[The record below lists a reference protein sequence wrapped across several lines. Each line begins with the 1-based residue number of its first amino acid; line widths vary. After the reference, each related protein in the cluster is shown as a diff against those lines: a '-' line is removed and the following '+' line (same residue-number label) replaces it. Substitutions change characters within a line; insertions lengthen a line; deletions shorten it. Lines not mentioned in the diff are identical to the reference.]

1 MSAENDV
8 KSEKSELAAASTP
21 APDAPSDDDSRW
33 TTTRRELWS
42 YYLYYIGNSG
52 LSGFN
57 FGPSQFQNLLF
68 LAGYDP
74 TQAPFSAPC
83 GDNGCVLPYL
93 GRVRDINSI
102 VLMTNGI
109 SFAIQAALLL
119 LIGAWADY
127 GKSRPNIT
135 IFFTVLAVAVS
146 FAWLG
151 VEDPAQWRSGVAL
164 YILGLITYQ
173 CSLTFWTAAFPGLAR
188 DLPEVKASLAEV
200 KSGQKTLADHT
211 LLTSLSRNRISN
223 MSFTISS
230 LGEIVVLAIMVGILK
245 AVKSDQSTANNTKAF
260 SILIAFSGAV
270 WLVCAVPWFLFEKRR
285 PGLNLP
291 PGTGLLTIGFKQT
304 YVAFRECLRLK
315 HTFLYLVFYFLMGD
329 VLNTTVTVI
338 GTLQNSV
345 VAYSTLQLT
354 LLLIVGIVAQG
365 LGIYGFWLVQKRFK
379 ISTKAASIPFTLCLS
394 LLPLTGSRYRC
405 SPSTSSGSLQVLTV
419 WGLIGVHTDQFGFKH
434 VWEIWLYQAFYGLM
448 VCPWYAYSQTMI
460 SEVSPLPQMFLFFA
474 LFSVVGKTSAFIGPF
489 VSSAIIT
496 AANDN
501 DNMPFA
507 FLFGLGVFSTLFL
520 YLVDV
525 DKSRIECE
533 AFIRAEE
540 AREAF
545 ALAPTVHFASAYT
558 GDGDVKMVA
567 VDQEA

>member
-1 MSAENDV
+1 MSVEND
-8 KSEKSELAAASTP
+8 KSEKTEVTQS
-21 APDAPSDDDSRW
+21 APQAQEVANLPSDTRW
-33 TTTRRELWS
+33 TTTRVELWS

-74 TQAPFSAPC
+74 TQAPFTAPC

-127 GKSRPNIT
+127 GTSRPNIT
-135 IFFTVLAVAVS
+135 IFFTILAVAVS

-151 VEDPAQWRSGVAL
+151 VEDADQWRSGVAL

-188 DLPEVKASLAEV
+188 DLPEVKESLTEV
-200 KSGQKTLADHT
+200 KSGEKTIEDHT

-223 MSFTISS
+223 MSFTICS

-245 AVKSDQSTANNTKAF
+245 GVKSDASTENNTKAF

-270 WLVCAVPWFLFEKRR
+270 WLVCALPWFFFEKRR
-285 PGLNLP
+285 PGLRLP
-291 PGTGLLTIGFKQT
+291 PGTSLLTIGFKQT

-315 HTFLYLVFYFLMGD
+315 QTFLYLVFYFLMGD
-329 VLNTTVTVI
+329 VLNTTVTVV
-338 GTLQNSV
+338 GTLQNSI

-354 LLLIVGIVAQG
+354 LLLIVGIVAQA
-365 LGIYGFWLVQKRFK
+365 LGIYVFWLVQKRFK
-379 ISTKAASIPFTLCLS
+379 ISTKAMLS
-394 LLPLTGSRYRC
+394 FNVFWIIILTI
-405 SPSTSSGSLQVLTV
+405 
-419 WGLIGVHTDQFGFKH
+419 WGLIGVHTDKFGFKH
-434 VWEIWLYQAFYGLM
+434 VWEIWVYQAFYGLM

-496 AANDN
+496 ASNNN

-525 DKSRIECE
+525 DKSRTECE
-533 AFIRAEE
+533 AFVRAEQE
-540 AREAF
+540 RKAF
-545 ALAPTVHFASAYT
+545 EPSAHFASAYT
-558 GDGDVKMVA
+558 GDEEVKI
-567 VDQEA
+567 DSEA

>member
-1 MSAENDV
+1 MDND
-8 KSEKSELAAASTP
+8 A
-21 APDAPSDDDSRW
+21 
-33 TTTRRELWS
+33 RELWS

-74 TQAPFSAPC
+74 TQAPFTAPC

-109 SFAIQAALLL
+109 SFAIQAVLLL
-119 LIGAWADY
+119 MIGAWADY
-127 GKSRPNIT
+127 GTSRPNIT
-135 IFFTVLAVAVS
+135 IFFTILAVAVS

-151 VEDPAQWRSGVAL
+151 VEDAAQWRSGVAL

-188 DLPEVKASLAEV
+188 DLPEVKASVAE
-200 KSGQKTLADHT
+200 
-211 LLTSLSRNRISN
+211 I
-223 MSFTISS
+223 I
-230 LGEIVVLAIMVGILK
+230 VLAIMVGILK
-245 AVKSDQSTANNTKAF
+245 AVKSDESTANNTKAF

-291 PGTGLLTIGFKQT
+291 PGTSLLTIGFKQT

-315 HTFLYLVFYFLMGD
+315 QTFLYLVFYFLMGD

-365 LGIYGFWLVQKRFK
+365 LGIYIFWLVQKRFK
-379 ISTKAASIPFTLCLS
+379 ISTKAMLS
-394 LLPLTGSRYRC
+394 FNVFWIIILTI
-405 SPSTSSGSLQVLTV
+405 
-419 WGLIGVHTDQFGFKH
+419 WGLIGVHTDKFGFKH
-434 VWEIWLYQAFYGLM
+434 VWEIWRFIRLDGLPVVRVQPDDDQRGVAFAAE
-448 VCPWYAYSQTMI
+448 CI
-460 SEVSPLPQMFLFFA
+460 LFFA

-496 AANDN
+496 AANNN

-507 FLFGLGVFSTLFL
+507 FLFGLGVFSTISSTLL
-520 YLVDV
+520 MWTRAA
-525 DKSRIECE
+525 SSARR
-533 AFIRAEE
+533 FIRAEE
-540 AREAF
+540 KRKG
-545 ALAPTVHFASAYT
+545 V
-558 GDGDVKMVA
+558 
-567 VDQEA
+567 